1 MKVLWLDDIR
11 DPFMRGYFAD
21 WLRDVAYDLLY
32 VDYTTLKE
40 GVEIVWAKS
49 FHEFEQALEN
59 GQFDVVCFDHDL
71 GGQKTGY
78 DAAKL
83 LVDTCHQKGWSLPEC
98 RSQSANPVGKNNI
111 LNYVENARKHLFE

>member
-1 MKVLWLDDIR
+1 M
-11 DPFMRGYFAD
+11 
-21 WLRDVAYDLLY
+21 RDVAYDLLY